1 MVREVEEVME
11 ISPDERLNH
20 IAVVPLPQ
28 IRAIWLADSKA
39 TNLARDAQ
47 VWQVNIANSSS
58 MQVSSEIALAEV
70 GLIHAYRGVTDVSQ
84 SDHA

>member
-58 MQVSSEIALAEV
+58 MQVRLRLLLLKS
-70 GLIHAYRGVTDVSQ
+70 GLYMLTGA
-84 SDHA
+84 